1 MLFWTPEQ
9 PVSHDHCEDRGE
21 DQREDHCEDQREDR
35 GEDQSEDQIEDH
47 CHENRWIPL
56 HGFADAYEI
65 DMSILRIR
73 NASTLKPVRTTCTG
87 RIILSGKWLHIAN
100 VIFDHRM
107 AMITESPRIPKC
119 SKRTLGIDTMI
130 NICLG
135 SVLTLLIWKLE
146 SSCSETT
153 SSSCW

>member
-9 PVSHDHCEDRGE
+9 LVRLND
-21 DQREDHCEDQREDR
+21 
-35 GEDQSEDQIEDH
+35 EDQSQEESQEEDQEEDQSQDQSQGQSQEESQG
-47 CHENRWIPL
+47 HENRWIPL

-73 NASTLKPVRTTCTG
+73 SATTLKPVRTTCTG
-87 RIILSGKWLHIAN
+87 RILLSGKWLHIAN

-107 AMITESPRIPKC
+107 SLVESPNTHRC

-146 SSCSETT
+146 SSCSETK
-153 SSSCW
+153 SSWW